1 MTEMLGVAEAKKRF
15 SELIERVAEGER
27 ILVTRR
33 GRPVLALV
41 HPEDVAATEPR
52 PKGLAA
58 GAGLLADWE
67 DFPEIMAEV
76 IASRQKAK
84 DRPPLDLE

>member
-1 MTEMLGVAEAKKRF
+1 MLGVAEAKKRF
-15 SELIERVAEGER
+15 SELIDRVADGER

-52 PKGLAA
+52 PKGLLSIV
-58 GAGLLADWE
+58 GLLADWD
-67 DFPEIMAEV
+67 DFEETMAEV

-84 DRPPLDLE
+84 DRPAPDLE